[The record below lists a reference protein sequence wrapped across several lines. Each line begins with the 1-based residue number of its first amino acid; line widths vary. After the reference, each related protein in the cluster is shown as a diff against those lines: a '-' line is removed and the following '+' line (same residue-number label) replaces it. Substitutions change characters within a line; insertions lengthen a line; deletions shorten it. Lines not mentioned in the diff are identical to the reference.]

1 MENKM
6 EKKAESWW
14 VFRGTGK
21 SHEGD
26 GIERLL
32 SDHPPPPWR
41 DFAKRPNRQG
51 VAPISRQLEWEAE
64 KERGQIFRFGNT
76 EVEHELI
83 SLINTALYLRRPML
97 VTGKPGSGKSSLA
110 YALAYELRLGPVLRW
125 SITTRTTLN
134 DGLYSY
140 DAIGRLQDAQLQQPE
155 QGKGF
160 FGGSTPKLPPP
171 DIGNYLRLGPL
182 GTALLP
188 TERPRVLLIDEIDK
202 SDIDLPNDLLHVF
215 EEGEFIIP
223 ELERMAKNEPVV
235 NVQPDDST
243 SSDSRDTAMQRVP
256 IHKGKVCCLTFPI
269 VVLTSN
275 AERDFPQAFL
285 RRCLRLDMPDPTEE
299 KLRSIVQAHL
309 SEANAHQVDQ
319 LIQAFLDRQE
329 GNKGER
335 GDRATD
341 QLLNAV
347 YLATRGIDPVN
358 ALDKE
363 QLLEVLL
370 KPL

>member
-1 MENKM
+1 MEN
-6 EKKAESWW
+6 KKAESWW
-14 VFRGTGK
+14 VFSGSGEP
-21 SHEGD
+21 HND
-26 GIERLL
+26 IERLL
-32 SDHPPPPWR
+32 GDHSPPPWR
-41 DFAKRPNRQG
+41 DFAKRPNRQD
-51 VAPISRQLEWEAE
+51 VAPISRQLNWEAE
-64 KERGQIFRFGNT
+64 KERGQVFRFGET
-76 EVEHELI
+76 EKEHELI

-140 DAIGRLQDAQLQQPE
+140 DAIGRLQDTHLQQPE
-155 QGKGF
+155 KGGL
-160 FGGSTPKLPPP
+160 FGASTPKLPPP
-171 DIGNYLRLGPL
+171 DIGNYLHLGPL

-188 TERPRVLLIDEIDK
+188 TNRPRVLLIDEIDK
-202 SDIDLPNDLLHVF
+202 SDIDLPNDLLHIF
-215 EEGEFIIP
+215 EEGEFVIP

-235 NVQPDDST
+235 HVQPDDSAD
-243 SSDSRDTAMQRVP
+243 SDSDSQNKKKVERVP

-285 RRCLRLDMPDPTEE
+285 RRCLRLDMPEPTEA
-299 KLRSIVQAHL
+299 KLRAIVQAHL
-309 SEANAHQVDQ
+309 GEADRHQVEQ
-319 LIQAFLDRQE
+319 LIQEFLKRQKGE
-329 GNKGER
+329 KGER
-335 GDRATD
+335 GDRSTD

-370 KPL
+370 KPLQ